1 MVTREG
7 RIANLARGTAMI
19 DALTESLLFWLGR
32 ERRGNRRKS
41 GKAPL
46 WGRRNCGARADVSAE
61 SGFAAANCDPCC
73 QFEGNSQ

>member
-1 MVTREG
+1 MVTSEG
-7 RIANLARGTAMI
+7 RIANLPRGTAMI

-46 WGRRNCGARADVSAE
+46 WGKKKLRGK
-61 SGFAAANCDPCC
+61 G
-73 QFEGNSQ
+73 

>member
-1 MVTREG
+1 
-7 RIANLARGTAMI
+7 MI

-46 WGRRNCGARADVSAE
+46 WGKKKLRGK
-61 SGFAAANCDPCC
+61 G
-73 QFEGNSQ
+73 